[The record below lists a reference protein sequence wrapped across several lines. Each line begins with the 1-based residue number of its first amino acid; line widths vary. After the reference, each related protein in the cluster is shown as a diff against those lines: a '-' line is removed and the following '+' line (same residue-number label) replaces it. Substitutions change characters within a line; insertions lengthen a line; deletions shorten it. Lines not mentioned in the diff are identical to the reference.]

1 MFRRGE
7 PAPLWPDAGLTC
19 PTLANTASASSTR
32 TIPYICLLA
41 ATRDDTA
48 SSSRT
53 PTDGTARADKLPG
66 SAVQVTV
73 SALVPRNR
81 GQPDG
86 PLKLWTLRAHVPQDQ
101 ENRSLDVND
110 VAGPAHAPTG
120 LDHAAKAERWCRM
133 AEENAYAGSK
143 RSPKLHCVVN
153 PAGGK
158 GKAKAVWTEE
168 VRPMFEAAGCQFDV
182 SCEFSLS
189 GGVFGPGFD

>member
-1 MFRRGE
+1 M
-7 PAPLWPDAGLTC
+7 
-19 PTLANTASASSTR
+19 
-32 TIPYICLLA
+32 
-41 ATRDDTA
+41 
-48 SSSRT
+48 
-53 PTDGTARADKLPG
+53 
-66 SAVQVTV
+66 TV
-73 SALVPRNR
+73 AALVPRNR

-101 ENRSLDVND
+101 ENRSLDLND
-110 VAGPAHAPTG
+110 AAGPVRTSTG
-120 LDHAAKAERWCRM
+120 LEHAAKAERWCRM

-168 VRPMFEAAGCQFDV
+168 VRPIFEAAGCQFDV

-189 GGVFGPGFD
+189 FGVFCPGLD